1 MLRSQELC
9 LFDYVCSIFFACY
22 MFGIDWKMW
31 GYEATSQAVKHVL
44 FWCFGKCTIC
54 KGVQET
60 IAKIRIGHIYI
71 ILCIYIYYILYI
83 YIGQKLLVSILGL
96 RVELPSSLKATG
108 RTQCLLVTQSSALVI
123 VRSNFAGNSDWSLHC
138 KIFRKPLSGM
148 MEDMPKVPIFGLHV
162 VYSIQ
167 HTNESWFSF
176 SECLGAFAL
185 VQQNEHCQLKSCPLT
200 HMSSSVI
207 KIWGLLWFARRSE

>member
-1 MLRSQELC
+1 MFVWLC
-9 LFDYVCSIFFACY
+9 LFDFLCLLYVWHWLKDVRVWSHKSSGQARVVL
-22 MFGIDWKMW
+22 MFWQMHHLQGRSRDHCQNTDWT
-31 GYEATSQAVKHVL
+31 YLYNTV
-44 FWCFGKCTIC
+44 
-54 KGVQET
+54 
-60 IAKIRIGHIYI
+60 
-71 ILCIYIYYILYI
+71 CIYIYYIIYILYI

-185 VQQNEHCQLKSCPLT
+185 VQQNEHCQLKSCPLS